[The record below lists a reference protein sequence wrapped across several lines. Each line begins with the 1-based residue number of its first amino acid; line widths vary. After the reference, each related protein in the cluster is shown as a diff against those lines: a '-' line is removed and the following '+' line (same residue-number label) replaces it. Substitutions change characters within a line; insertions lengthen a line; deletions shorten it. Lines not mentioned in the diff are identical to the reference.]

1 MKEVPITVDNL
12 LKSLGLLRYY
22 RQLIKDFPRKGK
34 QLYDILSLP
43 RYSKR
48 EFQKIKRSI
57 NFIRTN
63 SMFK

>member
-43 RYSKR
+43 PDSRVN
-48 EFQKIKRSI
+48 QK
-57 NFIRTN
+57 
-63 SMFK
+63 